1 MKYEFH
7 ESLMAEHET
16 KLRKSG
22 TCRRSPGGSPIMIGN
37 GKVASFCGRQIWGE
51 RLGQLRYCAGALE
64 SWEASTG
71 DERARRGR
79 KRNAMWTK
87 VENDIT
93 KLHFGE
99 VIKTDNEGLRWW
111 LVQRSCQ
118 VPRLRRKN
126 LALTRRR
133 LFERCCEVY

>member
-1 MKYEFH
+1 
-7 ESLMAEHET
+7 
-16 KLRKSG
+16 
-22 TCRRSPGGSPIMIGN
+22 SPIMIGN

-51 RLGQLRYCAGALE
+51 RLDQLRDCAGALE

-79 KRNAMWTK
+79 KRIAMWTK

-99 VIKTDNEGLRWW
+99 VIKTNNEGLRWW
-111 LVQRSCQ
+111 FVQRKLPSSE
-118 VPRLRRKN
+118 VKTEELGFNTAVGGRSNVVARFIKSSGTKVKGFLRN
-126 LALTRRR
+126 
-133 LFERCCEVY
+133 FP

>member
-1 MKYEFH
+1 
-7 ESLMAEHET
+7 
-16 KLRKSG
+16 
-22 TCRRSPGGSPIMIGN
+22 MIGN

-87 VENDIT
+87 VEMILPNFTSVKWLRLTT
-93 KLHFGE
+93 KDCVDGLYNE
-99 VIKTDNEGLRWW
+99 VAKFRG
-111 LVQRSCQ
+111 
-118 VPRLRRKN
+118 
-126 LALTRRR
+126 
-133 LFERCCEVY
+133 